1 MNRSILLLC
10 CLLVTTS
17 LVFAQTEDVLR
28 PQGKPGGYKSLGKR
42 SSVIG
47 IEGGIN
53 MGFLSQS
60 ITPVNPDFPI
70 AKSPEHVLNS
80 GFGIA
85 PSIGLF
91 TDIPLTGTIGIQARF
106 GYQGR
111 TVSNTKSDA
120 IAEASITQNEGLI
133 NGSLF
138 TEATVESYYKLV
150 YSSVSV
156 SLLGRFDIT
165 KQLFVSFGPVVE
177 WRVSN
182 AERSDRVT
190 VLSPDEVN
198 FTVNYLGESV
208 REKTI
213 TRTDTIQQSI
223 LPQASYTEA
232 SSYAASRVALEFGI
246 GYRYQISKG
255 IYVAPNV
262 RYQYFLTKL
271 TTGFSPLDGSRLF
284 TQGSTQIDF
293 DKASLNHLA
302 IILQLG
308 FEI

>member
-28 PQGKPGGYKSLGKR
+28 PQGKPGGYKPLGIR
-42 SSVIG
+42 SSYVG
-47 IEGGIN
+47 LEGGLN
-53 MGFLSQS
+53 MSFLSQQF
-60 ITPVNPDFPI
+60 TTEPFEN
-70 AKSPEHVLNS
+70 SPEQVLKS

-85 PSIGLF
+85 PAVALFADIPLSSSIGLQ
-91 TDIPLTGTIGIQARF
+91 IRF
-106 GYQGR
+106 GYSG
-111 TVSNTKSDA
+111 TSAGNTKSDA
-120 IAEASITQNEGLI
+120 IIELPTSDVAEGIVQGTFYDSAEI
-133 NGSLF
+133 
-138 TEATVESYYKLV
+138 EAQYDLV
-150 YSSVSV
+150 FSNVALG
-156 SLLGRFDIT
+156 LLGRFDLT

-223 LPQASYTEA
+223 LPQASYTKA

-271 TTGFSPLDGSRLF
+271 TTGFSSLDGSRLF